1 MSQATALEFNDR
13 KIVEAY
19 IDPEILQVTS
29 IPDKDGTNACA
40 FLSLGIVNQLTKS
53 KSEDYK
59 SLTESVIIEFPKN
72 FNIYQDKN
80 MLADVKNDLLDFSF
94 KS

>member
-1 MSQATALEFNDR
+1 M
-13 KIVEAY
+13 EAY

-29 IPDKDGTNACA
+29 IPDNDGTNACA
-40 FLSLGIVNQLTKS
+40 FLLLGIVNQLTKN

-59 SLTESVIIEFPKN
+59 SLTESVIIEFSKN